1 MPDRPSAPL
10 HGRRVLVVE
19 DEYVLAEEL
28 RDELE
33 RLGADVL
40 GPVAAVGDALDL
52 LAREALPDVAVLD
65 VNLGGEMIYSAADL
79 LAERG
84 VPFMLATGYDVS
96 MIPARFGHIV
106 RCEKPIN
113 FTQVTRAIERML
125 SGGPLVSADV

>member
-65 VNLGGEMIYSAADL
+65 VNLGGEMVFPVARALTDL
-79 LAERG
+79 G
-84 VPFMLATGYDVS
+84 IPFVLATCYDPRELPGS
-96 MIPARFGHIV
+96 YAQAP
-106 RCEKPIN
+106 RCEKPIDPRELA
-113 FTQVTRAIERML
+113 RALAGIR
-125 SGGPLVSADV
+125 P